1 MSRRNGKQSGG
12 APDISAAAA
21 LAPRRAA
28 KGARATRSPVPADEA
43 SRLDALR
50 RCEVLDTE
58 PEAVYDDI
66 ARLAAHICGTPV
78 ALVSL
83 VDENRQWFKARVGI
97 QVTETPRDWSFCAHA
112 ITHHP
117 GIFVVGDAPS
127 DERFAHN
134 PLVRGEPGV
143 RFYAGVPLVTSDGHA
158 LGTLCVIDFA
168 PRTLDADQEKALAV
182 LAHHAASQLELRLK
196 SRSLAEANESLRRE
210 AAERERVE
218 QAHEVTRSRERRTR
232 AAAEA
237 SERHYRF
244 LAETIP
250 QQVWTAQPDGALDYV
265 NRRALDYFSL
275 GNASV
280 LGAGWQQVVHPED
293 IEDSLARWRRSLS
306 TGETY
311 EVEFRLRD
319 AGGVYRW
326 HLARA
331 LPMRDAEGR
340 IVKWFGT
347 NTDIDEQKQLYRL
360 AQEANQMK
368 DQFLAVVSH
377 ELRTPLTSIMGW
389 AELLRLGILDEKG
402 EKHAVEVI
410 ENSARSQAQ
419 LIGDLLDISRII
431 TGKIRLNVQP
441 LDLPPVIEAALD
453 VVRPAAAARSI
464 KLSARYDLR
473 AAKVSGDPDR
483 LQQIVWNLLSNAVK
497 FTPEGGRVE
506 VRLARVGS
514 HAELTVSDTGVGI
527 APEFIPY
534 VFDRFRQADPSP
546 TRAHGG
552 LGIGLAIVR
561 HLAEL
566 HGGEVSAESAGEG
579 HGATFRLRLPLLNAG
594 AKSKRRPEAAGRER
608 RATRPAKISE

>member
-1 MSRRNGKQSGG
+1 MSRRNTKQADG
-12 APDISAAAA
+12 APPDSAPAAVGA
-21 LAPRRAA
+21 RRAA
-28 KGARATRSPVPADEA
+28 KGAGGAKSAPVPSDEA
-43 SRLDALR
+43 QRLDALR
-50 RCEVLDTE
+50 RCEVLDTA
-58 PEAVYDDI
+58 PEAAFDDI
-66 ARLAAHICGTPV
+66 AHLAAHICGTPV

-83 VDENRQWFKARVGI
+83 VDENRQWFKARVGLD
-97 QVTETPRDWSFCAHA
+97 VSELPRDWAFCAHA
-112 ITHHP
+112 ILQHT
-117 GIFVVGDAPS
+117 GLFVVSDALE
-127 DERFAHN
+127 DECFARN
-134 PLVRGEPGV
+134 PLVRGEPGI

-158 LGTLCVIDFA
+158 LGTLCVIDFI
-168 PRTLDADQEKALAV
+168 PRTLDAGQEKALSV

-196 SRSLAEANESLRRE
+196 SRALAEVNESLRRE
-210 AAERERVE
+210 AAERARAE
-218 QAHEVTRSRERRTR
+218 QAHEITRARERRTR

-237 SERHYRF
+237 TERHYRF

-275 GNASV
+275 DDASV

-293 IEDSLARWRRSLS
+293 IEDSLSRWRRSLS

-311 EVEFRLRD
+311 EVEFRLRG
-319 AGGVYRW
+319 ASGEYRW

-331 LPMRDAEGR
+331 LPMRDAGGG

-377 ELRTPLTSIMGW
+377 ELRTPLTSITGW

-410 ENSARSQAQ
+410 ENSARAQAQ

-441 LDLPPVIEAALD
+441 LELPPVVEAALD
-453 VVRPAAAARSI
+453 VVRPAANARSI
-464 KLSARYDLR
+464 KLSARYDPR

-483 LQQIVWNLLSNAVK
+483 IQQIVWNLLSNAVK

-506 VRLARVGS
+506 VRLARVGA

-579 HGATFRLRLPLLNAG
+579 HGATFRLRLPLLSANAKPDRRG
-594 AKSKRRPEAAGRER
+594 PRTKRAAAAAKTSR
-608 RATRPAKISE
+608 

>member
-1 MSRRNGKQSGG
+1 MSRRNGKHTGG
-12 APDISAAAA
+12 STAASAGAAAA
-21 LAPRRAA
+21 DPRRAS
-28 KGARATRSPVPADEA
+28 KGARTKSPVPADEA
-43 SRLDALR
+43 ARLDALR
-50 RCEVLDTE
+50 RCEVLDTA
-58 PEAVYDDI
+58 PEAAFDDI
-66 ARLAAHICGTPV
+66 ARLAAHICATPF

-97 QVTETPRDWSFCAHA
+97 DVSQTPRDESFCAHA
-112 ITHHP
+112 ILEHP
-117 GIFVVGDAPS
+117 SVFVVPDALA
-127 DERFAHN
+127 DKRFARN
-134 PLVRGEPGV
+134 PLVLGGPGI
-143 RFYAGVPLVTSDGHA
+143 RFYAGVPLVTSGGHA
-158 LGTLCVIDFA
+158 LGTLCVIDTV
-168 PRTLDADQEKALAV
+168 PRTLDAEQEKALTV

-196 SRSLAEANESLRRE
+196 SRSLVEANESLRRE
-210 AAERERVE
+210 AAERERAE
-218 QAHEVTRSRERRTR
+218 REHEVTRARERRTR
-232 AAAEA
+232 ASADAT
-237 SERHYRF
+237 ERHYRF

-275 GNASV
+275 DNARV

-293 IEDSLARWRRSLS
+293 IGDSLARWRRSLS

-331 LPMRDAEGR
+331 LPMRDAEGT

-347 NTDIDEQKQLYRL
+347 NTDIDDQKQLYRL

-402 EKHAVEVI
+402 ERHAVEVI

-441 LDLPPVIEAALD
+441 LELPPVVEAALD

-464 KLSARYDLR
+464 KLSARYDPR

-506 VRLARVGS
+506 VRLARAGS
-514 HAELTVSDTGVGI
+514 HAELSVSDTGVGI
-527 APEFIPY
+527 APDFIPY
-534 VFDRFRQADPSP
+534 VFDRFRQADPSA

-566 HGGEVSAESAGEG
+566 HGGEVSAESAGDG
-579 HGATFRLRLPLLNAG
+579 RGATFRVRLPLLNAS
-594 AKSKRRPEAAGRER
+594 ANTERREPRPR
-608 RATRPAKISE
+608 RATAAKISR